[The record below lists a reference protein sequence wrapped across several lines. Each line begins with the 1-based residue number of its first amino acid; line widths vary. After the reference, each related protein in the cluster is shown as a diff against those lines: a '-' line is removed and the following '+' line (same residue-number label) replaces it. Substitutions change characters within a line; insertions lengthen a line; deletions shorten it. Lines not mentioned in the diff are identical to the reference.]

1 MRLVVDNARTE
12 LVLVLVELVALLHDL
27 VVADLL
33 LRLDDGR
40 AADRARVA
48 VVRPVQ
54 QAPDV
59 ENVIQVALERDNLVE
74 RLERGEANRAL
85 VAC

>member
-54 QAPDV
+54 QALDV

-74 RLERGEANRAL
+74 RLERREAN
-85 VAC
+85 

>member
-1 MRLVVDNARTE
+1 M
-12 LVLVLVELVALLHDL
+12 LVELVALLHDL

-33 LRLDDGR
+33 LRLNDGL

-54 QAPDV
+54 QALDV
-59 ENVIQVALERDNLVE
+59 ENVIHVALERDNLVE
-74 RLERGEANRAL
+74 RLERR
-85 VAC
+85 